1 MWLAGRHLYSTFC
14 QGIQPEV
21 SDTDIYNK
29 LLYRI
34 NADPYRLTLG
44 DIISTEG
51 ISVSDKTKA
60 LDELQRNQEITSR
73 PNYKAARELFDIDFK
88 QKFGE
93 DLSIDPSEEKA
104 KWLRV
109 FHSYIVDK
117 KMEPLDAAEK
127 IKKDYGMQENPP
139 PGPSQEGNGKG
150 ASSPPSPYVLS

>member
-150 ASSPPSPYVLS
+150 ASSPPAHTC

>member
-1 MWLAGRHLYSTFC
+1 MYSTFC

-73 PNYKAARELFDIDFK
+73 PNYKAARELFDID
-88 QKFGE
+88 
-93 DLSIDPSEEKA
+93 LSRNLAKIYPSTRLKRRQSGCGYSIPTSSIRR
-104 KWLRV
+104 WNRWMRLRRLRRITGCRKT
-109 FHSYIVDK
+109 H
-117 KMEPLDAAEK
+117 PLVHRK
-127 IKKDYGMQENPP
+127 RGMVKVLPP
-139 PGPSQEGNGKG
+139 PP
-150 ASSPPSPYVLS
+150 AHTC